1 MKTLILDSSTK
12 VLYTALVIDEE
23 VIYETYIA
31 GQNDHAKNIV
41 YEIELACKKASI
53 NLIDIDRV
61 IVGVGPGSYTGVR
74 MAVAIGK
81 MISTLEKNI
90 KLYTIST
97 LLLMVSGSNGVVKA
111 SIDARR
117 GNCFGCVYDLNNK
130 SYVVD
135 EALILKSVLDES
147 VVDNEVNEGAYKV
160 DPFKVIEL
168 SVLVD
173 EPRTLVPNYLRDTEA
188 ERNLNVQKI

>member
-23 VIYETYIA
+23 VIYETYIS

-81 MISTLEKNI
+81 MISTLEHNI
-90 KLYTIST
+90 ELYTIST

-117 GNCFGCVYDLNNK
+117 GNCFGCIYDLNNEC
-130 SYVVD
+130 YIVD
-135 EALILKSVLDES
+135 EALVLKNILDENI
-147 VVDNEVNEGAYKV
+147 VDNEVNEASYKV
-160 DPFKVIEL
+160 NPFKVIKL
-168 SVLVD
+168 SQKVL

-188 ERNLNVQKI
+188 ERNLNV